1 MVITAISSQLYC
13 FHIFTVIYSPLGKVI
28 QTNIMISFQLANVSS
43 VGRALHQYCRGQ
55 LGSNLVQAWIS
66 FRPHIHYCSS
76 SVHNCKDSYITFI
89 FTSLS
94 TVHIYNFHTFT
105 VVDSSL
111 HGFIWNRHTDQL
123 PVNWL
128 ISIVGKALHRH
139 HRGRRF
145 KSHTGLN
152 FFQALSSVSLQ
163 QRSLPYSFL
172 DNLLFIYM
180 NFIYSQSFKT
190 NFLSHGLIFDSA
202 VRILKRN

>member
-1 MVITAISSQLYC
+1 M
-13 FHIFTVIYSPLGKVI
+13 
-28 QTNIMISFQLANVSS
+28 
-43 VGRALHQYCRGQ
+43 
-55 LGSNLVQAWIS
+55 
-66 FRPHIHYCSS
+66 PHIHYCSS

-111 HGFIWNRHTDQL
+111 HGFIWNQHIDQL
-123 PVNWL
+123 PVGSLAWFVKHCTG
-128 ISIVGKALHRH
+128 ITEVVG
-139 HRGRRF
+139 
-145 KSHTGLN
+145 SN
-152 FFQALSSVSLQ
+152 PVQALSSVSLQ

-180 NFIYSQSFKT
+180 NSIYSQSFKT